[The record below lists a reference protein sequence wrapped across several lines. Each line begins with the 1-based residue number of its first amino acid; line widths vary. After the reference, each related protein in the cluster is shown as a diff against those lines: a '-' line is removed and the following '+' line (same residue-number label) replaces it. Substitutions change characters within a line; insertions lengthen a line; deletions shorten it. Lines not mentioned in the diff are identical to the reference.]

1 SFDIMSTNN
10 NLTGS
15 PEATSRRHVVVSA
28 DHFKKGDLVA
38 AHAELL
44 KAIEAW
50 PEKATAHRNM
60 GGVLCHSERISD
72 AIPYLE
78 RSLALEPNHTGAAE
92 FLRQVRQGPVPE
104 VDSKQQPTT
113 DDMPPR
119 PSPYGVAWAFLAAA
133 AVAKLIGSWLSDS
146 EADRASNLPF
156 FQS

>member
-1 SFDIMSTNN
+1 
-10 NLTGS
+10 
-15 PEATSRRHVVVSA
+15 
-28 DHFKKGDLVA
+28 
-38 AHAELL
+38 
-44 KAIEAW
+44 
-50 PEKATAHRNM
+50 
-60 GGVLCHSERISD
+60 VLCHSERISD

-156 FQS
+156 FQSGAALNRAASVEALCNILMLVSGIVGVVLLIRAAMVRSRSKSQLRHTG